1 MKTIIYTAVV
11 MIITI
16 YGYERFYK
24 PRYGKQ
30 NIVADNKDIQRIMT
44 RVENYLA
51 ELTNHKIAKE
61 DIKQA
66 VIELFK
72 KTHTK

>member
-1 MKTIIYTAVV
+1 MKTIVYTIVV
-11 MIITI
+11 MVVTI
-16 YGYERFYK
+16 YGYEKWYK

-30 NIVADNKDIQRIMT
+30 NLVADNKDIERIML

-51 ELTNHKIAKE
+51 ELTHHKIAKE

-66 VIELFK
+66 VIELFE
-72 KTHTK
+72 KTHKK